1 MQLKFGIGL
10 FALASF
16 AAPALASETTPEQV
30 VIPNPPAGKAEVVFF
45 RHPGFAGSAISCAP
59 QENGNKISSLPPGR
73 YAVLVTGPGPHA
85 YSGGDNVK
93 DGVALNLKPG
103 SITYVQCAIRVG
115 FWAGLP
121 VFTVAHEED
130 FSTKLWKSLDKSRSG
145 PNVLS
150 EEQLKAALAEQAAAT
165 PAAPA
170 PAAVPVAAQ
179 TTAVPTN
186 PAPTQPAAVTSQAAP
201 AGSPATR

>member
-1 MQLKFGIGL
+1 MQHKFVIGL
-10 FALASF
+10 AALASF
-16 AAPALASETTPEQV
+16 ATPVLASETTPEQV

-59 QENGNKISSLPPGR
+59 QENGSKISSLPPGR
-73 YAVLVTGPGPHA
+73 YAVLVTDPGPHA

-103 SITYVQCAIRVG
+103 SITYVQCAVRVG

-130 FSTKLWKSLDKSRSG
+130 FSTKLWKSLEKSRSG
-145 PNVLS
+145 PNVLT
-150 EEQLKAALAEQAAAT
+150 EVQLKAALAEQAAVP
-165 PAAPA
+165 PAAPTPTGA
-170 PAAVPVAAQ
+170 PVAAQ
-179 TTAVPTN
+179 TAAAPAT
-186 PAPTQPAAVTSQAAP
+186 PAPAQPAAVQSPVAP
-201 AGSPATR
+201 ATTPATH